1 MWILRGTLLSMWLF
15 GLGTITYLYLAVYR
29 RLPRHA
35 SVDIRSIDLLT
46 RLNPLWWI
54 ALVVCLV
61 LGFAIAHR
69 WSESKAKLS
78 KESL

>member
-1 MWILRGTLLSMWLF
+1 MWIVKGSLLALWLF
-15 GLGTITYLYLAVYR
+15 GLGTITYLYLTVYR
-29 RLPRHA
+29 HLPPHA

-54 ALVVCLV
+54 AVVVCLV

-69 WSESKAKLS
+69 WLESKAKLS
-78 KESL
+78 KVSL